1 MRIRFVYHR
10 SMNAE
15 PNIAE
20 VAALIG
26 DPARANILTA
36 LMDGRALTASELAY
50 RAHVTP
56 QTTSHHLAR
65 LKAAGL
71 IAEERQGRHRYY
83 RLAGPEVGEILEAI
97 IVVAVE
103 SRPKPRQSAAV
114 DAIRK
119 ARVCYDHLAGRLG
132 VELTQAMIARRYLQR
147 RDRDFHLTAAGEKFV
162 AGLGIKLELVR
173 QQRRAFAR
181 VCLDWSERRPHLAG
195 ALGAALAARCFD
207 LGWLKRTRDD
217 RSVNLTEAGRKA
229 LDERFAVT
237 LSR

>member
-1 MRIRFVYHR
+1 
-10 SMNAE
+10 MNAE

-36 LMDGRALTASELAY
+36 LMDGRSLTASELAY

-65 LKAAGL
+65 LNAAGL
-71 IAEERQGRHRYY
+71 IGEERQGRHRYY

-103 SRPKPRQSAAV
+103 SRPKPRQTKEI

-132 VELTQAMIARRYLQR
+132 VELTQAMIARRFLQR
-147 RDRDFHLTAAGEKFV
+147 RDRDFHLTGAGEKFL
-162 AGLGIKLELVR
+162 AALGIELDEVR
-173 QQRRAFAR
+173 SQRRAFAR

-195 ALGAALAARCFD
+195 ALGAALAARCFA
-207 LGWLKRTRDD
+207 LGWLKRTKDD
-217 RSVNLTEAGRKA
+217 RSVHLTEAGRKA
-229 LDERFAVT
+229 LSERFAVT
-237 LSR
+237 LA